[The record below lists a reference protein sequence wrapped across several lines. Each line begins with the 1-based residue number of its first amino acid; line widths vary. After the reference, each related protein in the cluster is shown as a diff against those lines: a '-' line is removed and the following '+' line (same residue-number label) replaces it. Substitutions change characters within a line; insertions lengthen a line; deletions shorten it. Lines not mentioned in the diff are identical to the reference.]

1 MLSVSENRVLSLLQK
16 GAYFSRWWAIVGG
29 VREAGG
35 MEVEKLSSEFVKL
48 TVTTEGSDL
57 GCERAF
63 NRNITVG
70 ELKQRLELLTGAA
83 YNRMKLEL
91 RNSNAPAQLV
101 EALNEDDRKIG
112 DYPALDNGLLLKVID
127 PSMVSI
133 FDETDTVQ
141 KMKISE
147 DRYAQLN
154 NVRGFMQKHGLGR
167 FSNRT
172 GDNVIES
179 RMDKENLKGIEI
191 GKRCEVRTKGNPA
204 RRGEVRYIGEIC
216 LKPGVAFVGVC
227 LDEPLGKNDGTAGEV
242 RYFKCEP
249 KHGVFVRPA
258 DIEVGDFPE
267 LSLEDEL
274 DEI

>member
-1 MLSVSENRVLSLLQK
+1 M
-16 GAYFSRWWAIVGG
+16 
-29 VREAGG
+29 
-35 MEVEKLSSEFVKL
+35 SSEFVRL

-91 RNSNAPAQLV
+91 RNKESPNQLL

-112 DYPALDNGLLLKVID
+112 DYPAMDTGLLLKVID
-127 PSMVSI
+127 PSMGI
-133 FDETDTVQ
+133 FDEVDAVE

-147 DRYAQLN
+147 DRYAQVN
-154 NVRGFMQKHGLGR
+154 NVRSFMQQHGLGR
-167 FSNRT
+167 FSNKT
-172 GDNVIES
+172 VNES
-179 RMDKENLKGIEI
+179 NKTDKENLKEIEV
-191 GKRCEVRTKGNPA
+191 GKRCEVRTKGTPA
-204 RRGEVRYIGEIC
+204 RRGEVKYIGEIC
-216 LKPGVAFVGVC
+216 LKPGVTFIGVC

-258 DIEVGDFPE
+258 DIEVGNFPE
-267 LSLEDEL
+267 ISLEDEL